1 MPGIKKFKGKRIS
14 MSLSKAEEKRLDND
28 MEKNDKI
35 SIFVI
40 VAILVLCFVVGISLG
55 YLLYRLAMTGAI

>member
-28 MEKNDKI
+28 MEKNDKM

-55 YLLYRLAMTGAI
+55 YLLYRIAMTGAI